1 MREERAQHG
10 KQAAS
15 SESYMDHRHILAHN
29 QDPSCKCFYMAAVAA
44 AVAAA
49 LAVHPEETVEVVEE
63 MKDAKDRISMQQRV
77 WCYACVALLRR
88 EQTGT
93 CSRTGI
99 GHTA

>member
-1 MREERAQHG
+1 MVEG
-10 KQAAS
+10 KDTEAVEAVRKAEAAT
-15 SESYMDHRHILAHN
+15 
-29 QDPSCKCFYMAAVAA
+29 KAA
-44 AVAAA
+44 A
-49 LAVHPEETVEVVEE
+49 TVEAEE
-63 MKDAKDRISMQQRV
+63 EEANNMQQRV